1 MASQG
6 DRLAAFV
13 REVARLNYDG
23 EELAGELFE
32 MENDDAVSTLGQLIL
47 EARSLT
53 EAEIPEAT
61 PSASPHAPQPPEAG
75 TGVMCRRFEPPP
87 GAGRHRQLTVALP
100 SGWQLVEVAYAIP
113 SLRLSE
119 GATGAWFFAVHPEL
133 APHLALEQILAAVAS
148 WVDAAPTGQPRYPLN
163 EGHALN
169 LGDAIDG
176 MAPDD
181 WARFGVLWV
190 ASPTT
195 RATFEV
201 DHDDPLAFPD

>member
-32 MENDDAVSTLGQLIL
+32 MENDDAVSTLSQLIL
-47 EARSLT
+47 DARSLT
-53 EAEIPEAT
+53 AAE
-61 PSASPHAPQPPEAG
+61 
-75 TGVMCRRFEPPP
+75 
-87 GAGRHRQLTVALP
+87 
-100 SGWQLVEVAYAIP
+100 
-113 SLRLSE
+113 
-119 GATGAWFFAVHPEL
+119 
-133 APHLALEQILAAVAS
+133 ILAAVAA
-148 WVDAAPTGQPRYPLN
+148 WVDAAPTDDPRYPLN